1 MILSLVKARG
11 KHRVPAR
18 EGDHQPDL
26 LVLIQ
31 PLLGSVQKL
40 QRGLLVSTR
49 YQFCNGLKPVAQV
62 VALRT
67 DGVLRCLHRFHPALK
82 SGQLQGRQ
90 LCAVPCLHLPL
101 MLVK

>member
-11 KHRVPAR
+11 KHRVQHGRATPA
-18 EGDHQPDL
+18 DL